1 MLDSK
6 RELSVGRAGIRIR
19 PGTRGLASCLYVTTF
34 GYYSRKPL
42 KSQFNET
49 LSPDWIL
56 LTDCCRVGSKLVVVP
71 MPKKDY
77 FSWTYYVLQ
86 FLYFHACGS
95 KALRCLILS
104 ICTCLIIIFKMTLSS
119 PQRNCAVFANDIGYT
134 YTKGAGL
141 NFFPETW
148 NFAVLYWSSTLL

>member
-1 MLDSK
+1 MRGNDLLRLQLFQAVCVSSIISSIKAGRQEAEALLLEEATRYSCQLANLSDLSELLLLPSVMLDSK

-56 LTDCCRVGSKLVVVP
+56 LTDCCRVGSKLVVVS

-77 FSWTYYVLQ
+77 FS
-86 FLYFHACGS
+86 
-95 KALRCLILS
+95 
-104 ICTCLIIIFKMTLSS
+104 
-119 PQRNCAVFANDIGYT
+119 
-134 YTKGAGL
+134 
-141 NFFPETW
+141 
-148 NFAVLYWSSTLL
+148 